1 MMFEKSHGLNLKI
14 ARANK
19 CLYNEDVPK
28 ESAITANIPMV
39 KQVIWRRLDKVAS
52 RSML

>member
-1 MMFEKSHGLNLKI
+1 MIFEKWSGVNLKI

-19 CLYNEDVPK
+19 CLYNEDVLK
-28 ESAITANIPMV
+28 ESARTANIPMV
-39 KQVIWRRLDKVAS
+39 KQLIWRRLDKVAS